1 MARDAIEVADHFIAR
16 SGNTKTQLQI
26 QKMTYFAH
34 GFMLG
39 VFGIPL
45 IYDRVEA
52 WDWGPVIPSL
62 WSRFKRY
69 GSDIILAKAVPPAIP
84 FTPQETEILDAVWN
98 HYGRYC
104 GYYLSMLAH
113 DDGSGRETP
122 WASCHVQGENRRIP
136 DNVTQQYYRQVC
148 ESMQRAPTA

>member
-1 MARDAIEVADHFIAR
+1 MARDAIEIANHFIAR
-16 SGNTKTQLQI
+16 SGNTKTHLQV

-45 IYDRVEA
+45 IRDRVEA
-52 WDWGPVIPSL
+52 WEWGPVIPSL
-62 WSRFKRY
+62 WKRFKKY
-69 GSDIILAKAVPPAIP
+69 GSDIILAKAVPPVIP

-104 GYYLSMLAH
+104 GYYMSGLTH
-113 DDGSGRETP
+113 DDRSGRRTP
-122 WASCHVQGENRRIP
+122 WASCHVKGENRHIP
-136 DNVTQQYYRQVC
+136 DSVTQHYYRKVY
-148 ESMQRAPTA
+148 ESMRQTPAS